1 MTQASKSASALNGWA
16 GAARLATLTC
26 ALATGGV
33 VSAVDAPQRAPAVVD
48 SYIPVAPPDDSLY
61 QALGGRDGLVKLA
74 AEFHRRLDA
83 DPQLG
88 PYFHGIDAR
97 QYQERLVV
105 QFCEVSGGP
114 CKQAQHNM
122 RKVHSAMDINKATF
136 NATVEVLQQAMDAQ
150 GIGYRTQ
157 NRLLAQLAPMHRD
170 IVNTP

>member
-1 MTQASKSASALNGWA
+1 MTHASKGALALDGWA
-16 GAARLATLTC
+16 GAARLATLMC
-26 ALATGGV
+26 GLAI
-33 VSAVDAPQRAPAVVD
+33 SAVACAADTPQRPPAVVD
-48 SYIPVAPPDDSLY
+48 TYVPVAPPDDSLY

-74 AEFHRRLDA
+74 AEFHRRLEA

-88 PYFHGIDAR
+88 PYFHGIDAK

-136 NATVEVLQQAMDAQ
+136 NATVEALQQAMDAQ
-150 GIGYRTQ
+150 GIAYRTQ

-170 IVNTP
+170 IINTP